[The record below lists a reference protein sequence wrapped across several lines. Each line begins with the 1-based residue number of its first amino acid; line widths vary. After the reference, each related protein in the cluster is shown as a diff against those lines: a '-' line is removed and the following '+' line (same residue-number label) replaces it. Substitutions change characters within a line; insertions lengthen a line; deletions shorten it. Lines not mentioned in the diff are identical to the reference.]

1 MVDEPFI
8 FSVTN
13 CVPEFNPIQVG
24 VFGNTPWWEV
34 GKKGPLLKICHTYLT
49 MIKLGTVM
57 PYLKKTQNVYESRK
71 TPLEFWGHQNFFTE
85 NYKILQYQ
93 ERQM

>member
-1 MVDEPFI
+1 MP
-8 FSVTN
+8 
-13 CVPEFNPIQVG
+13 
-24 VFGNTPWWEV
+24 
-34 GKKGPLLKICHTYLT
+34 
-49 MIKLGTVM
+49 GTVM

-93 ERQM
+93 EIQK